1 MDHIFISY
9 SRKDE
14 SQVSSFVEEL
24 RKSGFEIWQDLSGK
38 RSGIPYSVKWFE
50 VIEEA
55 IITAAGAIIFNTKA
69 WTQSSPCQDE
79 F

>member
-14 SQVSSFVEEL
+14 EQVNAFVERL
-24 RKSGFEIWQDLSGK
+24 RGFGFEVWQDVSGK

-55 IITAAGAIIFNTKA
+55 IYTAGRGDYF
-69 WTQSSPCQDE
+69 
-79 F
+79 